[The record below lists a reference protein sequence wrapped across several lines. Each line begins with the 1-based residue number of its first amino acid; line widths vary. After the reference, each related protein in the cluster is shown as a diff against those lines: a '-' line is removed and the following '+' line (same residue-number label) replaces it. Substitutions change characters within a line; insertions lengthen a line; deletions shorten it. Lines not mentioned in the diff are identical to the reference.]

1 MMNRM
6 ITKTEEAASKIL
18 GCDVDDVECLTYN
31 HYGLKIF
38 SNGGE
43 EYAIGSDEEADK
55 AINQYMQDSVWT
67 FRPEFI
73 ASHTK
78 AGATNGIIKAITAL
92 QESCEDCNEDLKS
105 LIENL
110 DNFIED
116 AVSADG
122 RGMFLSPYDSEEQEI
137 KIDGEYFYAYRL
149 N

>member
-18 GCDVDDVECLTYN
+18 DCDIDDVECLTYD

>member
-1 MMNRM
+1 M

-18 GCDVDDVECLTYN
+18 GCGVDDVECLTYD
-31 HYGLKIF
+31 HYGLRIF

-43 EYAIGSDEEADK
+43 EYAIGSDEEGDK
-55 AINQYMQDSVWT
+55 AINQYIQDSVWT

-78 AGATNGIIKAITAL
+78 AGATNGMIKAITAL

-110 DNFIED
+110 DDFIED

-122 RGMFLSPYDSEEQEI
+122 RGMFLSPYDNEEQEI

>member
-6 ITKTEEAASKIL
+6 IIKTEEAASKIL
-18 GCDVDDVECLTYN
+18 DCDIDDVECLTYD

>member
-1 MMNRM
+1 
-6 ITKTEEAASKIL
+6 
-18 GCDVDDVECLTYN
+18 
-31 HYGLKIF
+31 
-38 SNGGE
+38 
-43 EYAIGSDEEADK
+43 
-55 AINQYMQDSVWT
+55 MQDSVWT

-122 RGMFLSPYDSEEQEI
+122 RGMFLRSRSEI
-137 KIDGEYFYAYRL
+137 T
-149 N
+149 

>member
-18 GCDVDDVECLTYN
+18 GCDVDDVECLTYD

-78 AGATNGIIKAITAL
+78 AGATNGMIKAITAL

-110 DNFIED
+110 DDFIED

-122 RGMFLSPYDSEEQEI
+122 RGMFLSPYDNEEQEI

>member
-1 MMNRM
+1 MMKRM

-18 GCDVDDVECLTYN
+18 GCDVDDVECLTYD

-38 SNGGE
+38 SNGGK
-43 EYAIGSDEEADK
+43 EYAIGSDEEGDK
-55 AINQYMQDSVWT
+55 AINQYIQDSVWT

-78 AGATNGIIKAITAL
+78 AGATNGMIKAIKAL

>member
-18 GCDVDDVECLTYN
+18 GCDVDDIECLTYD

-43 EYAIGSDEEADK
+43 EYAIGSDEEADE

-78 AGATNGIIKAITAL
+78 AGATNGMIKAITAL
-92 QESCEDCNEDLKS
+92 QESCEDCNEDVKS
-105 LIENL
+105 LIE
-110 DNFIED
+110 DMEDFISD

-137 KIDGEYFYAYRL
+137 VIDGEYYFAYRL

>member
-1 MMNRM
+1 MVEP
-6 ITKTEEAASKIL
+6 IEEAAIKVL
-18 GCDVDDVECLTYN
+18 ECDIEELTKESYDLYELAVFSA
-31 HYGLKIF
+31 YGM
-38 SNGGE
+38 
-43 EYAIGSDEEADK
+43 EYAVGTDEESQAAAEE
-55 AINQYMQDSVWT
+55 AIKNSAWS

-78 AGATNGIIKAITAL
+78 AGATNGMIKAITAL

-110 DNFIED
+110 DDFIED

>member
-6 ITKTEEAASKIL
+6 ISKTEEVASKIL
-18 GCDVDDVECLTYN
+18 GCDVDYVECLTYD

-43 EYAIGSDEEADK
+43 EYAIGSDEEADE

-78 AGATNGIIKAITAL
+78 AGATNGMIKAITAL

-122 RGMFLSPYDSEEQEI
+122 RGMFLSPYDNEEQEI

>member
-1 MMNRM
+1 M

-18 GCDVDDVECLTYN
+18 GCDVDDVECLTYD
-31 HYGLKIF
+31 HYGLKVF
-38 SNGGE
+38 SNGAE
-43 EYAIGSDEEADK
+43 EYAIGSDEEANE
-55 AINQYMQDSVWT
+55 AIKQYMQDSVWS

-78 AGATNGIIKAITAL
+78 AGSTNGMIKAITAL
-92 QESCEDCNEDLKS
+92 QESCEDCNEDVKI
-105 LIENL
+105 LIE
-110 DNFIED
+110 DMEDFISD

-137 KIDGEYFYAYRL
+137 VIDGEYYFAYRL